1 VLALSRDL
9 WLAMVAHA
17 LDGFPD
23 EACGLLA
30 GPAGDEDAVTE
41 FVPCVNVDRS
51 SRTFS
56 LGPDAWAAVD
66 ELDGRGLAVRAV
78 VHSHTH
84 TEAYPSPTD
93 VAQAANPFIAG
104 WRWVLVSLKH
114 PEPAVRSYRIDG
126 DVVTEEPVVAGEEPT
141 RAPG

>member
-9 WLAMVAHA
+9 WLAMISHA
-17 LDGFPD
+17 LGGFPD

-30 GPAGDEDAVTE
+30 GPAGGDSVTE
-41 FVPCVNVDRS
+41 FVPCRNADRS

-66 ELDGRGLAVRAV
+66 ELDGRGLRVVGV

-84 TEAYPSPTD
+84 SEAYPSPTD

-114 PEPAVRSYRIDG
+114 PEAVVRSFRIDG
-126 DVVTEEPVVAGEEPT
+126 EVVSEEAVEVVPS
-141 RAPG
+141 

>member
-1 VLALSRDL
+1 MLELPRPV
-9 WLAMVAHA
+9 WHAMVAHA

-30 GPAGDEDAVTE
+30 GPRGEAGKDETGDVTVE
-41 FVPCVNVDRS
+41 FVPCVNIDGS

-56 LGPDAWAAVD
+56 LGADAWAAVD
-66 ELDGRGLAVRAV
+66 DLDGRGLEVLAV

-93 VAQAANPFIAG
+93 VAQAANPFIGG

-114 PEPAVRSYRIDG
+114 PEASVRSYRIEG
-126 DVVTEEPVVAGEEPT
+126 EVVTEEPVVLVDQ
-141 RAPG
+141 

>member
-1 VLALSRDL
+1 
-9 WLAMVAHA
+9 MVAHA

-30 GPAGDEDAVTE
+30 GASPDHGEV
-41 FVPCVNVDRS
+41 FVPCVNTDRS
-51 SRTFS
+51 SRSFS
-56 LGPDAWAAVD
+56 LGPDAWSAID
-66 ELDGRGLAVRAV
+66 ELDGRGMAVLAV

-84 TEAYPSPTD
+84 TEAHPSPTD

-114 PEPAVRSYRIDG
+114 AEPVVRSYRIDG
-126 DVVTEEPVVAGEEPT
+126 ERITEEPIGLRP
-141 RAPG
+141 

>member
-1 VLALSRDL
+1 MLHLTTEA
-9 WLAMVAHA
+9 WQAMVAHA

-30 GPAGDEDAVTE
+30 GSTPDQGDV

-66 ELDGRGLAVRAV
+66 ELDGRGLTVLAV

-93 VAQAANPFIAG
+93 VAQAANPFIGG

-114 PEPAVRSYRIDG
+114 PEPVVRSYRIDG
-126 DVVTEEPVVAGEEPT
+126 ETIDEEEVALIG
-141 RAPG
+141 R